1 MLAEHDLVDI
11 YFADE
16 AGFSLTP
23 YVPYGWQ
30 KIGEQVGI
38 PTKKKQ
44 VANVL
49 GLLNPLNKHL
59 ISYTAKDKEMIN
71 SEFMI
76 KRFNDL
82 AEKIDKETMIIL
94 DNAPWHKSEVFMAKL
109 HQWQQQGLYIFH
121 LPAYSPHMNLIETL
135 WRKIKY
141 KWLRPKDYHSKTAL
155 KKRLKEILT
164 GFADQLKKEPFDI
177 NFSLEQFDL
186 YAN

>member
-49 GLLNPLNKHL
+49 GLLNPLSKHL
-59 ISYTAKDKEMIN
+59 ITYTAKDKEMIN
-71 SEFMI
+71 TEFMI
-76 KRFNDL
+76 KRFDDL
-82 AEKIDKETMIIL
+82 AEKVAKETMVIL
-94 DNAPWHKSEVFMAKL
+94 DNAPWHKSKNFLAML
-109 HQWQQQGLYIFH
+109 PRWQQQGLYIFH

-141 KWLRPKDYHSKTAL
+141 EWLRPKDYNSKTAL
-155 KKRLKEILT
+155 KKRIKEIFT
-164 GFADQLKKEPFDI
+164 GFADPSAREPFDV
-177 NFSLEQFDL
+177 NFSFDQFDL
-186 YAN
+186 YTK